1 MYVLYAGL
9 PVRITHCTESLPF
22 KFLSR
27 KNCPM
32 CALVKMTPSDDTT
45 TPLPE
50 IGEREVL
57 VFVLQRMLTRAE
69 RAFAFSA
76 TKSIAGG
83 VVAWSSAGSCGF
95 KGARKGTPFAAQM
108 AAETAARVSL
118 DSGMRQVEVMVS
130 GPGAGRETAIRSIQV
145 AGLGV
150 SLLRDIT
157 PISHNGCRPQRRRP
171 RRKRPRQC
179 WRPQKRRLATQRHT
193 GGSLH
198 SMARSPGT
206 LHGA

>member
-1 MYVLYAGL
+1 MAKTKT
-9 PVRITHCTESLPF
+9 VRKAVTRKVKKRIPKGVVHIRASFNNTIVTITDP
-22 KFLSR
+22 
-27 KNCPM
+27 
-32 CALVKMTPSDDTT
+32 
-45 TPLPE
+45 
-50 IGEREVL
+50 
-57 VFVLQRMLTRAE
+57 Q
-69 RAFAFSA
+69 
-76 TKSIAGG
+76 GG

-157 PISHNGCRPQRRRP
+157 PISHNGCRPP
-171 RRKRPRQC
+171 K
-179 WRPQKRRLATQRHT
+179 KRRI
-193 GGSLH
+193 
-198 SMARSPGT
+198 
-206 LHGA
+206 